1 MVCPWEVAAPS
12 KYKSGGK
19 RHEPMKRYLTL
30 TFPILCIVLAALSG
44 CAPAV
49 KCEAENCTRILFIG
63 NSHTYVNELPM
74 TFTAL
79 AASGKQPVETGM
91 YAPGGWTL
99 TQHAESNELWDLIR
113 STKWNY
119 VVVQEQ
125 SQIPAAVESRAMTMY
140 PAARTLV
147 GRIRKV
153 GATPLFFE
161 TWARRDGW
169 PENAM
174 PTYEIMQNQVK
185 LGYAE
190 IAHELLVRVVPAGD
204 AWQSALKQDP
214 SLALWQEDGI
224 HPTEAGTYLA
234 ACVFYAVIFKE
245 SPEGLSY
252 RGNLSK
258 AIVQELQAVAAKKVM
273 NSP

>member
-1 MVCPWEVAAPS
+1 
-12 KYKSGGK
+12 
-19 RHEPMKRYLTL
+19 MKRYITQAVL
-30 TFPILCIVLAALSG
+30 ILCITFVVLTG

-49 KCEAENCTRILFIG
+49 KCDASNCTRVLFIG
-63 NSHTYVNELPM
+63 NSHTYVNDLPM

-79 AASGKQPVETGM
+79 AASGKHAVETGM

-99 TQHAESNELWDLIR
+99 AQHAESTELSELIR
-113 STKWNY
+113 SKKWNY

-125 SQIPAAVESRAMTMY
+125 SQIPAAADSRALTMY
-140 PAARTLV
+140 PAARTLI
-147 GRIRKV
+147 GRIRRV

-174 PTYEIMQNQVK
+174 PTYEIMQGQVK

-204 AWQSALKQDP
+204 AWQSALKKDP
-214 SLALWQEDGI
+214 SLVLWQEDGI

-258 AIVQELQAVAAKKVM
+258 EMAWELQAVAAKKVM